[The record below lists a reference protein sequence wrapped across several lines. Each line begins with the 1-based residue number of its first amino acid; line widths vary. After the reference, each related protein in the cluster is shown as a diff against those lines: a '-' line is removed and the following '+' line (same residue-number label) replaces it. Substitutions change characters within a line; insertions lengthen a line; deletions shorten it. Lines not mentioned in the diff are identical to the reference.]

1 MLVTCVFRSHC
12 DCASSVASAWVT
24 GMVPAACAAPS
35 APVFVQRRRASRGV
49 RLRQSRAP
57 RRSSRGDFASKIRAS
72 ASDGNTRKNATASV
86 ALKEWAA
93 VVAALASGEQTVLF
107 RKGGLRDGGG
117 KTRGFTLKSG
127 RFALFPTNYH
137 PPNGSAADVL
147 ARPEA
152 SRRAPDMRR
161 GESVPLRVAAD
172 VTGAW
177 TTHDPAV
184 LDALEAHHV
193 WSRETLASRLNWKPD
208 APIAVIEVR
217 AYRADGAPSATL
229 PPDVERYGG
238 CASWVDLPEPV
249 ALGVPALSDAEFAAR
264 AEALR
269 SALEAVEREPLEWE

>member
-1 MLVTCVFRSHC
+1 
-12 DCASSVASAWVT
+12 
-24 GMVPAACAAPS
+24 MVPAACAAPG
-35 APVFVQRRRASRGV
+35 APVVALNHRVSRGV

-57 RRSSRGDFASKIRAS
+57 RRSSRWDVASTTRAS
-72 ASDGNTRKNATASV
+72 ASDGSARRDATTSV

-117 KTRGFTLKSG
+117 KTKGFTLESG

-137 PPNGSAADVL
+137 PPNASAADVL

-161 GESVPLRVAAD
+161 GESVPLRVAGE

-177 TTHDPAV
+177 TTRDPGV
-184 LDALEAHHV
+184 LDALGAHHV
-193 WSRETLASRLNWKPD
+193 WSGETLASRLRWKPE
-208 APIAVIEVR
+208 APITVIEVR
-217 AYRADGAPSATL
+217 AYRADDGRRQTTL
-229 PPDVERYGG
+229 PPDVERFGG
-238 CASWVDLPEPV
+238 CASWVHLPEPV
-249 ALGVPALSDAEFAAR
+249 ALGTPALSDAEFAAR

-269 SALEAVEREPLEWE
+269 SALEAVEHEPLEWDEPGEARAGAGAT

>member
-1 MLVTCVFRSHC
+1 M
-12 DCASSVASAWVT
+12 
-24 GMVPAACAAPS
+24 
-35 APVFVQRRRASRGV
+35 RR
-49 RLRQSRAP
+49 
-57 RRSSRGDFASKIRAS
+57 
-72 ASDGNTRKNATASV
+72 NATASV

-117 KTRGFTLKSG
+117 KTEGFTLKSG

-137 PPNGSAADVL
+137 PPNGSAADVR

-161 GESVPLRVAAD
+161 GESVPLRVAAE

-177 TTHDPAV
+177 TTRDPAV
-184 LDALEAHHV
+184 LDALGAHHV
-193 WSRETLASRLNWKPD
+193 WSRETLASRLGWKPD
-208 APIAVIEVR
+208 APVAVIEVR
-217 AYRADGAPSATL
+217 AFRAVGAEADGTVSTL

-249 ALGVPALSDAEFAAR
+249 ALGVPALSDAEFAAK
-264 AEALR
+264 AESLR
-269 SALEAVEREPLEWE
+269 RALEAVEHEPLEWE

>member
-1 MLVTCVFRSHC
+1 
-12 DCASSVASAWVT
+12 
-24 GMVPAACAAPS
+24 MVPAACAAPG
-35 APVFVQRRRASRGV
+35 APVVALNHRVSRGV

-57 RRSSRGDFASKIRAS
+57 RRSSRGDVASTTRAS
-72 ASDGNTRKNATASV
+72 ASDGSARRDATTSV

-117 KTRGFTLKSG
+117 KTKGFTLESG

-137 PPNGSAADVL
+137 PPNASAADVL

-161 GESVPLRVAAD
+161 GESVPLRVAAE

-177 TTHDPAV
+177 TTRDPAV
-184 LDALEAHHV
+184 LDALGAHHV
-193 WSRETLASRLNWKPD
+193 WSRETLASRLGWKPD
-208 APIAVIEVR
+208 APVAVIEVR
-217 AYRADGAPSATL
+217 AFRAVGAEADGTVSTL

-238 CASWVDLPEPV
+238 CKSWVDLPEPV
-249 ALGVPALSDAEFAAR
+249 ALGVPALSDAEFAAK
-264 AEALR
+264 AESLR
-269 SALEAVEREPLEWE
+269 RALEAVEHEPLEWE